1 MGAIED
7 FAVTL
12 LGTGSAD
19 MQNGAA
25 KTDIYTVPE
34 GHSCI
39 VVFAVIHSP
48 DGSLVGG
55 LQYNLGSGVACDTWR
70 QNISCNLMV
79 NTTDYMV
86 VHSRSVPPQVYTL
99 EAEGNEIGILP
110 IIGTIGA
117 RTATVALFG
126 YLV

>member
-7 FAVTL
+7 VAIAL
-12 LGTGSAD
+12 LGSETAD

-25 KTDIYTVPE
+25 KTAIYTVPE

-39 VVFAVIHSP
+39 IHHAEIYSP
-48 DGSLVGG
+48 DGSLAGG
-55 LQYNLGSGVACDTWR
+55 LQYNIGSGVACNTWR

-86 VHSRSVPPQVYTL
+86 VPSRAVPPQVYTL
-99 EAEGNEIGILP
+99 EIAGNEIGIIP
-110 IIGTIGA
+110 VIGTFGPRNA
-117 RTATVALFG
+117 VVAIFG
-126 YLV
+126 RLI